1 MPLVKVNLLK
11 GRSAEEKDSIAAS
24 IQTALVSTLGVPD
37 ADRYQLFNEYDG
49 QSFRHTSG
57 YLGMTY
63 TDQLLIIEIT
73 FLEGRDDE
81 VKKSL
86 LAEIN
91 RNLVAAGV
99 VGDDDVFV
107 LITEIGRA
115 NVSLARGSRSGLRP
129 RSWPVEPSTCVSAV
143 ISRRVKIIRDQE
155 AVTSL
160 RQVAGRSGPMR
171 DASTPPSTSTQSTL
185 EASP

>member
-11 GRSAEEKDSIAAS
+11 GRSAEEKGSIAAS
-24 IQTALVSTLGVPD
+24 IQTALVSTLEVPD
-37 ADRYQLFNEYDG
+37 ADRYQLFNEYDAE
-49 QSFRHTSG
+49 SFRHTSG

-86 LAEIN
+86 LAEVN

-99 VGDDDVFV
+99 VGGDDVFV

-115 NVSLARGSRSGLRP
+115 NVSFGKGLAQRAP
-129 RSWPVEPSTCVSAV
+129 
-143 ISRRVKIIRDQE
+143 
-155 AVTSL
+155 TSQL
-160 RQVAGRSGPMR
+160 VG
-171 DASTPPSTSTQSTL
+171 
-185 EASP
+185 

>member
-1 MPLVKVNLLK
+1 MKGRGSRELTHVAPSEAEASRVDHVIDPRRYAVQYTDRYVYYWRRIADYHTGKDSNMPLVKVNLLK
-11 GRSAEEKDSIAAS
+11 GRSDEEKESIAAS
-24 IQTALVSTLGVPD
+24 IQTALISTLKVPD
-37 ADRYQLFNEYDG
+37 ADRYQVFNEYDRE
-49 QSFRHTSG
+49 SFRHTSG

-115 NVSLARGSRSGLRP
+115 NVSFGKGLAQRAP
-129 RSWPVEPSTCVSAV
+129 
-143 ISRRVKIIRDQE
+143 
-155 AVTSL
+155 TS
-160 RQVAGRSGPMR
+160 
-171 DASTPPSTSTQSTL
+171 
-185 EASP
+185 

>member
-24 IQTALVSTLGVPD
+24 IQAALVCTLELPE

-49 QSFRHTSG
+49 ESFRHTSG

-63 TDQLLIIEIT
+63 TDQLLIIEIA
-73 FLEGRDDE
+73 FVEGRDDA

-99 VGDDDVFV
+99 VGGDDVFV
-107 LITEIGRA
+107 LITEIGPA
-115 NVSLARGSRSGLRP
+115 NVSFGRGLAQRAP
-129 RSWPVEPSTCVSAV
+129 
-143 ISRRVKIIRDQE
+143 
-155 AVTSL
+155 
-160 RQVAGRSGPMR
+160 
-171 DASTPPSTSTQSTL
+171 
-185 EASP
+185 ASPPAG

>member
-11 GRSAEEKDSIAAS
+11 GRSPEEKDSIASS
-24 IQTALVSTLGVPD
+24 IQAALVSTLEVPE
-37 ADRYQLFNEYDG
+37 ADRYQLFNEYDAH
-49 QSFRHTSG
+49 SFRHTDG
-57 YLGMTY
+57 YLGLTY

-73 FLEGRDDE
+73 FLVGRDDE

-99 VGDDDVFV
+99 VAEDDVFV

-115 NVSLARGSRSGLRP
+115 NVSFGKGLAQRA
-129 RSWPVEPSTCVSAV
+129 PSS
-143 ISRRVKIIRDQE
+143 
-155 AVTSL
+155 
-160 RQVAGRSGPMR
+160 
-171 DASTPPSTSTQSTL
+171 
-185 EASP
+185 

>member
-11 GRSAEEKDSIAAS
+11 GRTAEEKYSIAAS
-24 IQTALVSTLGVPD
+24 IQTALISTLEVPD
-37 ADRYQLFNEYDG
+37 SDRYQLFNEYDG
-49 QSFRHTSG
+49 ESFRHTSG

-99 VGDDDVFV
+99 VGGDDVFV

-115 NVSLARGSRSGLRP
+115 NVSFGKGLAQRAP
-129 RSWPVEPSTCVSAV
+129 
-143 ISRRVKIIRDQE
+143 
-155 AVTSL
+155 TSQL
-160 RQVAGRSGPMR
+160 AG
-171 DASTPPSTSTQSTL
+171 
-185 EASP
+185 

>member
-24 IQTALVSTLGVPD
+24 IQAALVSTLGIPD
-37 ADRYQLFNEYDG
+37 DDRYQLFNEYEEED
-49 QSFRHTSG
+49 FRHTSG
-57 YLGMTY
+57 YLDMSY
-63 TDQLLIIEIT
+63 SDQLLIMEIT

-99 VGDDDVFV
+99 VGEDDMFV

-115 NVSLARGSRSGLRP
+115 NVSFGKGLAQR
-129 RSWPVEPSTCVSAV
+129 AV
-143 ISRRVKIIRDQE
+143 APIS
-155 AVTSL
+155 
-160 RQVAGRSGPMR
+160 
-171 DASTPPSTSTQSTL
+171 
-185 EASP
+185 

>member
-1 MPLVKVNLLK
+1 
-11 GRSAEEKDSIAAS
+11 
-24 IQTALVSTLGVPD
+24 
-37 ADRYQLFNEYDG
+37 
-49 QSFRHTSG
+49 
-57 YLGMTY
+57 MTY

-99 VGDDDVFV
+99 VGGDDVFV

-115 NVSLARGSRSGLRP
+115 NVSFGKGLAQRAP
-129 RSWPVEPSTCVSAV
+129 
-143 ISRRVKIIRDQE
+143 
-155 AVTSL
+155 TS
-160 RQVAGRSGPMR
+160 QAAG
-171 DASTPPSTSTQSTL
+171 
-185 EASP
+185 

>member
-24 IQTALVSTLGVPD
+24 IQAALVSTLEVPD
-37 ADRYQLFNEYDG
+37 DNRYQLFNEYDAE
-49 QSFRHTSG
+49 SFRHTSG

-99 VGDDDVFV
+99 VGGDDVFV
-107 LITEIGRA
+107 LITEIGGA
-115 NVSLARGSRSGLRP
+115 DVSFGSGLPQRAP
-129 RSWPVEPSTCVSAV
+129 
-143 ISRRVKIIRDQE
+143 
-155 AVTSL
+155 TSHP
-160 RQVAGRSGPMR
+160 AG
-171 DASTPPSTSTQSTL
+171 
-185 EASP
+185 